1 MADANTTIT
10 LEGIFKRVYDNRV
23 RYIYPNGVRVIKDIP
38 FRGGDKRPGESFN
51 AAITLV
57 FENGFTYQPPAAGV
71 EDLEDAAVGQ
81 TKRANVDGF
90 GVILRSQ
97 VDYESIAKAS
107 TAGPRAFIQ
116 STKHIVANMANSFR
130 KRQEIEAI
138 YGQAGLGIV
147 ESVTTTTMVITAA
160 EWAPGV
166 WAGAEGAALEVFN
179 PALTVNLTTGA
190 TLNKFVIASVDFDA
204 REITVTLAEVVSQS
218 VIAGS
223 IIFWKNALV
232 AGPSHRSAIGI
243 HAILSQSSG
252 SLFGIDPSAFTLW
265 LANQEDAG
273 GAALT
278 MDVVQAGVS
287 RLVEKGGGEGRL
299 CLYIST
305 KTWVDLI
312 GDLAALRR
320 YQKGDGNAR
329 YEAGAEAI
337 TFWTQS
343 GPVEIKP
350 GIFVK
355 GSYGY
360 LLDLGGWSR
369 IGAQDFAFGD
379 PAERQVFHRLE
390 SKSGYDARAY
400 ANQAIFSDSVGH
412 NTLISGIVNSVT

>member
-1 MADANTTIT
+1 MATANTTLT

-23 RYIYPNGVRVIKDIP
+23 RYIYPNGVRVIKDVP

-57 FENGFTYQPPAAGV
+57 FENGFTYQPPGAGIENLV
-71 EDLEDAAVGQ
+71 TPAVAQ

-97 VDYESIAKAS
+97 VDYETIAKAS

-130 KRQEIEAI
+130 KRQEIEAL
-138 YGQAGLGIV
+138 YGQDGLGVIQ
-147 ESVTTTTMVITAA
+147 SVSTTDVVITAA
-160 EWAPGV
+160 SWAPGI
-166 WAGAEGAALEVFN
+166 WAGSEGAVCDIFD
-179 PALTVNLTTGA
+179 TTLA
-190 TLNKFVIASVDFDA
+190 TLRASGTAV
-204 REITVTLAEVVSQS
+204 EIEVVNFETRTITFTTDVSAQ
-218 VIAGS
+218 VVATDR
-223 IIFWKNALV
+223 IFWDSALV
-232 AGPSHRSAIGI
+232 AGPTHRSAIGI
-243 HAILSQSSG
+243 HAILTQTSG

-265 LANQEDAG
+265 RANTADAKNV
-273 GAALT
+273 ALT
-278 MDVVQAGVS
+278 MDVVQEAVS

-350 GIFVK
+350 SIFCK
-355 GSYGY
+355 GGFGY

-390 SKSGYDARAY
+390 SQSGYDARAY

-412 NTLISGIVNSVT
+412 NTLIENITNSVQ

>member
-1 MADANTTIT
+1 MATANTTLT

-71 EDLEDAAVGQ
+71 ETLTAAAVGQ

-90 GVILRSQ
+90 GIILRSQ

-138 YGQAGLGIV
+138 YGQEGLGVIQ
-147 ESVTTTTMVITAA
+147 SVSTTDVVITAA
-160 EWAPGV
+160 EWAPGI
-166 WAGAEGAALEVFN
+166 WAGAEGAVCDIFD
-179 PALTVNLTTGA
+179 TTLA
-190 TLNKFVIASVDFDA
+190 TLRASGTAVEISVVNFDTRTITFTTDVSANVIATDV
-204 REITVTLAEVVSQS
+204 
-218 VIAGS
+218 
-223 IIFWKNALV
+223 IFWDSALV
-232 AGPSHRSAIGI
+232 AGPTQRSAIGI
-243 HAILSQSSG
+243 HAILTQTSG
-252 SLFGIDPSAFTLW
+252 ALFGIDPSAFTLW
-265 LANQEDAG
+265 RANTASAG
-273 GAALT
+273 SAALV
-278 MDVVQAGVS
+278 MDVVQEGVS

-299 CLYIST
+299 CLYLST

-320 YQKGDGNAR
+320 FQKGDGNAR

-343 GPVEIKP
+343 GPVELKP
-350 GIFVK
+350 SIFVK
-355 GSYGY
+355 GGFGY

-390 SKSGYDARAY
+390 SQSGYDARAY
-400 ANQAIFSDSVGH
+400 ANQAMFSDSVGH
-412 NTLISGIVNSVT
+412 NTIINNIVNSVT

>member
-1 MADANTTIT
+1 MATANTTTT

-71 EDLEDAAVGQ
+71 ETLTAAAVGQ

-138 YGQAGLGIV
+138 YGQEGLGVIQ
-147 ESVTTTTMVITAA
+147 SVSVADVVITAA
-160 EWAPGV
+160 EWAPGI
-166 WAGAEGAALEVFN
+166 WAGSEGAVCDIFD
-179 PALTVNLTTGA
+179 TTLA
-190 TLNKFVIASVDFDA
+190 TLRVSGTAVEISVVNFDT
-204 REITVTLAEVVSQS
+204 RTITFTADVSADVVATD
-218 VIAGS
+218 V
-223 IIFWKNALV
+223 IFWDSALV
-232 AGPSHRSAIGI
+232 IGPTHRSAIGI
-243 HAILSQSSG
+243 HAILTQASG
-252 SLFGIDPSAFTLW
+252 ALFGIDPSSFTLW
-265 LANQEDAG
+265 RANTAG
-273 GAALT
+273 AGNAALV
-278 MDVVQAGVS
+278 MDVVQEGVS

-299 CLYIST
+299 CLYLST

-320 YQKGDGNAR
+320 FQKGDGNAR

-343 GPVEIKP
+343 GPVELKP
-350 GIFVK
+350 SIFVK
-355 GSYGY
+355 GGFGY

-390 SKSGYDARAY
+390 EKSGYDARAY
-400 ANQAIFSDSVGH
+400 ANQAMFSDSVGH
-412 NTLISGIVNSVT
+412 NTLINAIVNSVV

>member
-1 MADANTTIT
+1 MAVFHSTTT

-23 RYIYPNGVRVIKDIP
+23 RYIYPNGVRVIKDVP

-71 EDLEDAAVGQ
+71 ETLVDAAVGQ

-90 GVILRSQ
+90 GIILRSQ

-107 TAGPRAFIQ
+107 TSGPRAFIQ

-138 YGQAGLGIV
+138 YGQQGLAIIQAV
-147 ESVTTTTMVITAA
+147 STTTVTITAA
-160 EWAPGV
+160 EWAPGI
-166 WAGAEGAALEVFN
+166 WAGSEGAVCDIFSA
-179 PALTVNLTTGA
+179 NLA
-190 TLNKFVIASVDFDA
+190 TLRASGTAVEIASVNFDN
-204 REITVTLAEVVSQS
+204 RTITFTTDVSANVV
-218 VIAGS
+218 ATDR
-223 IIFWKNALV
+223 IFWDSALV
-232 AGPSHRSAIGI
+232 AGPTQRSAIGI
-243 HAILSQSSG
+243 HAILTQTTG

-265 LANQEDAG
+265 LANQADAG
-273 GAALT
+273 SAALT
-278 MDVVQAGVS
+278 MDVVQEAVS

-320 YQKGDGNAR
+320 FQKGDGNAH

-350 GIFVK
+350 SIFVK
-355 GSYGY
+355 GGFGY

-390 SKSGYDARAY
+390 SQSGYDARAY
-400 ANQAIFSDSVGH
+400 ANQAMFSDSVGH
-412 NTLISGIVNSVT
+412 NTLISNITNSVL

>member
-1 MADANTTIT
+1 MANVPNTTTT
-10 LEGIFKRVYDNRV
+10 LEGIFKRVYDNKV

-38 FRGGDKRPGESFN
+38 FRGGDKRPGESYN

-71 EDLEDAAVGQ
+71 EQLEEAAAGQ

-90 GVILRSQ
+90 GIILRSQ

-107 TAGPRAFIQ
+107 TSGPRAFIQ

-130 KRQEIEAI
+130 KRQEIEAL
-138 YGQAGLGIV
+138 YGQEGLGIV
-147 ESVTTTTMVITAA
+147 QATTTTTMVISAD

-166 WAGAEGAALEVFN
+166 WAGAEGAKIEVFS
-179 PALTVNLTTGA
+179 ADLTTERTDTDG
-190 TLNKFVIASVDFDA
+190 FFIISSVNFDT
-204 REITVTLAEVVSQS
+204 RTITVTLAEVISAS
-218 VIAGS
+218 VVAGDR
-223 IIFWKNALV
+223 IFWKNALI
-232 AGPSHRSAIGI
+232 AGPTQRSAIGI
-243 HAILSQSSG
+243 HAILTQTSG

-299 CLYIST
+299 CLYLST

-320 YQKGDGNAR
+320 YQKGDGNAK

-350 GIFVK
+350 SIYVK
-355 GSYGY
+355 GQFGY

-390 SKSGYDARAY
+390 SQSGYDARAY
-400 ANQAIFSDSVGH
+400 ANQGIFSDSVGH
-412 NTLISGIVNSVT
+412 NTLISGITNSVT

>member
-1 MADANTTIT
+1 MATANTTTT

-71 EDLEDAAVGQ
+71 ETLIDAAVGQ

-90 GVILRSQ
+90 GIILRSQ

-138 YGQAGLGIV
+138 YGQEGLGVIQ
-147 ESVTTTTMVITAA
+147 SVSSFDVVITAA
-160 EWAPGV
+160 EWAPGI
-166 WAGAEGAALEVFN
+166 WAGAEGAVVDIFD
-179 PALTVNLTTGA
+179 TTLA
-190 TLNKFVIASVDFDA
+190 TLRASGTAVEIDVVNFDT
-204 REITVTLAEVVSQS
+204 RTITFTSDVSANVVATD
-218 VIAGS
+218 V
-223 IIFWKNALV
+223 IFWDSALV
-232 AGPSHRSAIGI
+232 AGPTQRSAIGI
-243 HAILSQSSG
+243 HAILTQSSG
-252 SLFGIDPSAFTLW
+252 SLFGIDPSSFTLW
-265 LANQEDAG
+265 RANTASAG
-273 GAALT
+273 SVALV
-278 MDVVQAGVS
+278 MDVVQEGVS

-299 CLYIST
+299 CLYLST

-320 YQKGDGNAR
+320 FQKGDGNAR

-343 GPVEIKP
+343 GPVELKP
-350 GIFVK
+350 SIFVK
-355 GSYGY
+355 GGFGY
-360 LLDLGGWSR
+360 LLDLGGWAR

-390 SKSGYDARAY
+390 SQSGYDARAY
-400 ANQAIFSDSVGH
+400 ANQAMFSDSVGH
-412 NTLISGIVNSVT
+412 NTIVNNIVNSVT

>member
-1 MADANTTIT
+1 MATAHTTTT

-23 RYIYPNGVRVIKDIP
+23 RFIYPNGVRVIKDVP

-71 EDLEDAAVGQ
+71 ETLTAAAVGQ

-107 TAGPRAFIQ
+107 TSGPRAFIQ

-130 KRQEIEAI
+130 KRQEIEAL
-138 YGQAGLGIV
+138 YGQQGLATV
-147 ESVTTTTMVITAA
+147 ASVATTTVTITPAT
-160 EWAPGV
+160 WAPGI
-166 WAGAEGAALEVFN
+166 WAGSEGAVCDVLD
-179 PALTVNLTTGA
+179 TTLA
-190 TLNKFVIASVDFDA
+190 TLRASGTAVEIASVNFDL
-204 REITVTLAEVVSQS
+204 RTITFTTDVSANVV
-218 VIAGS
+218 ATDR
-223 IIFWKNALV
+223 IFWDSAVV
-232 AGPSHRSAIGI
+232 AGPTHRSAIGI
-243 HAILSQSSG
+243 HAILSQTSG
-252 SLFGIDPSAFTLW
+252 ALFGIDPSSFTLW
-265 LANQEDAG
+265 LANAASAG
-273 GAALT
+273 SAALV
-278 MDVVQAGVS
+278 MDVVQEGVS

-299 CLYIST
+299 CLYIAT

-320 YQKGDGNAR
+320 FQKGDGNAR

-350 GIFVK
+350 SIFVK
-355 GSYGY
+355 GGFAY
-360 LLDLGGWSR
+360 LLDLGGWAR

-390 SKSGYDARAY
+390 EKSGYDARAY
-400 ANQAIFSDSVGH
+400 ANQAMFSDSVGH
-412 NTLISGIVNSVT
+412 NTLISSIVNSVS